1 MQTTQNNYNYGKKFR
16 KYTYSSI
23 PISFCILA
31 LLTVGYGMVNPFLH
45 SKTYAM
51 EDNGVDTPTSRAVN
65 PNVSLTVNN
74 ETGTNTT
81 VSTTA
86 GSTAYISNDIR
97 VQASDIESY
106 ALQISY
112 ANGSSSLNGNTAI
125 GGAGGKTGSN
135 LSDNTWGYGWANS
148 SNTIIPNI
156 ANTDMVY
163 NTLPAYGSGV
173 SLTGPSV
180 SNNTVDFAGKLV
192 FGAKFGEDASSG
204 HYRTKVL
211 LSLVATPKAIPVVTG
226 FAGIKTMQAMTTNI
240 CKSAANGTTGQL
252 YDTRDYS
259 TYTIRKHEDGNCWM
273 TQNLRIVDTVINSS
287 DSDMTSGSFT
297 IPSSSIS
304 GFGPSDQYKP
314 KAYYAND
321 SNNGAYYN
329 WYAATAGS
337 GDSSLTSGDASN
349 SICPK
354 GWKLPPNSGN
364 GSYTLLASAA
374 GITSSAAGSEKIS
387 SAPYS
392 FPYAGSVGY
401 SALGNVGSIGDYWS
415 RTANTSNQQN
425 AHILFFGQTN
435 VNPTANYNRYIGYSV
450 RCVATDG
457 MDKYVYSIKYQLKNG
472 HTIWSGKLPDN
483 KTIVSTNT
491 SQTFTTGQPF
501 MIKMSESSWC
511 PVKNWLGSDGNVY
524 NISSEVT
531 LTKDKPNLTL
541 TTHQTGSICG
551 AA

>member
-1 MQTTQNNYNYGKKFR
+1 MQTTQNNYNYGRKFR
-16 KYTYSSI
+16 QYTYSSI

-31 LLTVGYGMVNPFLH
+31 LLVVGYSMVNPFLH
-45 SKTYAM
+45 GKTYAM

-211 LSLVATPKAIPVVTG
+211 LSLTATPKVVAGLDSITYMQEMTG
-226 FAGIKTMQAMTTNI
+226 EV
-240 CKSAANGTTGQL
+240 CSHSPEGTTKRL
-252 YDTRDYS
+252 IDNRDGNKYWVA
-259 TYTIRKHEDGNCWM
+259 KLKDNNCWM
-273 TQNLRIVDTVINSS
+273 VQNLAYNGGGTSTSSPLTWKDTLDDNYYYNP
-287 DSDMTSGSFT
+287 G
-297 IPSSSIS
+297 
-304 GFGPSDQYKP
+304 QYVYTTP
-314 KAYYAND
+314 IQ
-321 SNNGAYYN
+321 SNNCDSQKGLSECTGSGWSNVSGMTAYDIPNAPAIVNGNYYDAHYLSGNYYN
-329 WYAATAGS
+329 WQAVNTG
-337 GDSSLTSGDASN
+337 
-349 SICPK
+349 SICPTNWRIPE
-354 GWKLPPNSGN
+354 GGSTATGSSFHNLFSGLSSAFSQTINDNLTLAPYYFIRAGHIMSNKLRSAGQVGVYWTNTQSGTLDSAFGAYVGTSSPTPSASWGRYN
-364 GSYTLLASAA
+364 GS
-374 GITSSAAGSEKIS
+374 
-387 SAPYS
+387 
-392 FPYAGSVGY
+392 
-401 SALGNVGSIGDYWS
+401 
-415 RTANTSNQQN
+415 
-425 AHILFFGQTN
+425 
-435 VNPTANYNRYIGYSV
+435 SV
-450 RCVATDG
+450 RCVA
-457 MDKYVYSIKYQLKNG
+457 L
-472 HTIWSGKLPDN
+472 
-483 KTIVSTNT
+483 
-491 SQTFTTGQPF
+491 
-501 MIKMSESSWC
+501 
-511 PVKNWLGSDGNVY
+511 
-524 NISSEVT
+524 
-531 LTKDKPNLTL
+531 
-541 TTHQTGSICG
+541 
-551 AA
+551 